1 MITEFY
7 DVVLVDFSGLLPFKL
22 EKTEI
27 LTRQEEVSQENLE
40 QFLVELERG
49 LKDEFVYIGSD
60 LLETKLFHRAI
71 LKTGL
76 LELLIG
82 TPVTLLGH
90 FKEKD
95 HAQKFKNTL
104 QKTLEGIVPKQIA
117 PLLEESIEIRKVK
130 KEIITKKGLRKLGS
144 VLNG

>member
-40 QFLVELERG
+40 RFLVGLEHG

-95 HAQKFKNTL
+95 NAQKFKNTL
-104 QKTLEGIVPKQIA
+104 RKTLEEIVPKQLA
-117 PLLEESIEIRKVK
+117 PLLEESIEIRRVK
-130 KEIITKKGLRKLGS
+130 KEISTQKGLRKLGG